1 MIKEKLFA
9 EQKLIE
15 QSDMIFGCWR
25 NILFEKFSPNNN
37 ISLYKILY
45 EVPLVENSVKLNL
58 DEFENLM
65 IEFLKNFQGFVNSKR
80 TKRIINKI
88 ILLYIELFK
97 SNKRWENIEKYII
110 KDFDLAILYVKQV
123 LCENWVDL
131 EEKLIERRKARKIYS
146 YFFATKKCKLPEIL
160 HNFMLAKSIEN
171 NKHAI
176 KYIKE
181 LSHGNV

>member
-1 MIKEKLFA
+1 MLILKEKKELSTKSF
-9 EQKLIE
+9 
-15 QSDMIFGCWR
+15 FC
-25 NILFEKFSPNNN
+25 ILNYSNQIKDG
-37 ISLYKILY
+37 KIL
-45 EVPLVENSVKLNL
+45 K
-58 DEFENLM
+58 
-65 IEFLKNFQGFVNSKR
+65 
-80 TKRIINKI
+80 
-88 ILLYIELFK
+88 
-97 SNKRWENIEKYII
+97 KRWENIEKYII